1 MIFAGLH
8 NRHIHNIH
16 TLSTFTTA
24 KIMPHYYGAFFIINI
39 SNSRHAQ
46 CSILIFHYNF
56 LKTNAMKTSDLNE
69 AAKMQAINDI
79 MSSGSMPLIKYDK
92 YIKSEKLNNPGFKR
106 SKIK

>member
-1 MIFAGLH
+1 MIVAGMD

-16 TLSTFTTA
+16 TLLTFA
-24 KIMPHYYGAFFIINI
+24 AVKIMPHYYGAFFIINI
-39 SNSRHAQ
+39 SNSRHVQ
-46 CSILIFHYNF
+46 HSILIFNHKF
-56 LKTNAMKTSDLNE
+56 SKTNAMKATDLNE

-106 SKIK
+106 SKF

>member
-1 MIFAGLH
+1 
-8 NRHIHNIH
+8 
-16 TLSTFTTA
+16 
-24 KIMPHYYGAFFIINI
+24 
-39 SNSRHAQ
+39 
-46 CSILIFHYNF
+46 
-56 LKTNAMKTSDLNE
+56 MKTSDLNE